1 MGMKRSEL
9 VERLKKQEAA
19 ARQTALRHLVGDENG
34 RIFLWWLLQESKA
47 IQYQPFSVDPH
58 LTAFNCG
65 QMDVGARILAEI
77 VGVSPTT
84 LPELMT
90 LMLIREKD
98 QQAALSQ
105 LSENDD

>member
-1 MGMKRSEL
+1 MKRSEL
-9 VERLKKQEAA
+9 VEIFQRRDAESRRDAI
-19 ARQTALRHLVGDENG
+19 RRVMESESG
-34 RIFLWWLLQESKA
+34 RIFLWWLLRESKA
-47 IQYQPFSVDPH
+47 IQYQPFSLDPH

-77 VGVSPTT
+77 EGTSPTT

-90 LMLIREKD
+90 LMLIQEKD
-98 QQAALSQ
+98 RQAELSQ